1 MLLMEQQRLLH
12 FLEQMFAELVKDQ
25 SQSLVLLHLLVVD
38 VVVQGFKLLD
48 KVPSQFNKYAE
59 IAMVQVKL

>member
-1 MLLMEQQRLLH
+1 MLSMEQQRLLH

>member
-1 MLLMEQQRLLH
+1 MEQQRLLH
-12 FLEQMFAELVKDQ
+12 FLEQMFAELVKNQ

>member
-1 MLLMEQQRLLH
+1 MEQQRLLH

-25 SQSLVLLHLLVVD
+25 NQSLVLLHLLVVD

>member
-1 MLLMEQQRLLH
+1 MEQQRLLH